1 MDIEAGEATKEA
13 TDVCVLMVTSLLPS
27 SQNVPEFS
35 SISAPILGVPGGLYV
50 QRVTEC
56 FWISLLVDD

>member
-1 MDIEAGEATKEA
+1 MDIEASDATKEA
-13 TDVCVLMVTSLLPS
+13 TDVRVLMVLPS
-27 SQNVPEFS
+27 SQNLPEFS